1 MRGGV
6 TREAGQRH
14 PALLLQ
20 VRDVY
25 HPLKG
30 VLPDEHLKMGIVHH
44 ERSNFVCFRSREE
57 AHRAYR
63 DRLVTGI
70 VARLLQI
77 RVVQ

>member
-1 MRGGV
+1 M